1 MIVLVAFP
9 TIDAAA
15 VGQLHNK
22 SLLLWRMS
30 ARGLKP
36 GEQYDKDCGDNHSA
50 LAETIPKTT
59 AH

>member
-15 VGQLHNK
+15 LGQLHNK
-22 SLLLWRMS
+22 SLLLECACER
-30 ARGLKP
+30 RLKP
-36 GEQYDKDCGDNHSA
+36 GEQYDKDLQDNH
-50 LAETIPKTT
+50 K